1 MSSPANRERWEA
13 LWKQA
18 ALHAPPQTFDQLLA
32 HHAEPQRHYHTL
44 QHISECLREFD
55 QVRALANAP
64 QLVEVAIWFHDVIY
78 DPRAHDNEERS
89 AQFAVDCLQA
99 AAAPS
104 NDVARVRQLVLA
116 TKHHVANSP
125 DEALLLDIDLS
136 ILGQSPERFSEYER
150 QIRDEYSWVPIDV
163 FSEKRA
169 EVLQRFLHRPRI
181 YTTQHFSARYE
192 QQARTNLAQSLLL
205 LGHANNS

>member
-1 MSSPANRERWEA
+1 MTATRERWSA
-13 LWKQA
+13 LWS
-18 ALHAPPQTFDQLLA
+18 HASLSPPTACFDQLLA
-32 HHAEPQRHYHTL
+32 HYVEPQRHYHTL

-55 QVRALANAP
+55 EARGLAKEPN
-64 QLVEVAIWFHDVIY
+64 LIEFAIWFHDVIY

-89 AQFAVDCLQA
+89 AQFAVDCLRA

-116 TKHHVANSP
+116 TKHHVANSD
-125 DEALLLDIDLS
+125 DESLLIDIDLS

-150 QIRDEYSWVPIDV
+150 QIRDEYSWVPADV

-169 EVLQRFLHRPRI
+169 EVLQRFLHRPRL

-192 QQARTNLAQSLLL
+192 QQARTNLAQSLLS